1 MSRTG
6 TTTRDRTP
14 GRAAAAERP
23 RAAVP
28 ARPRRWKRRR
38 GPRHPLLVAALIP
51 LVLATAAWVL
61 WASPLLAVRSVQVD
75 GVRSLTAQ
83 EVRDAAGLTS
93 GTPLLEVDVAAA
105 AARVRRLPQV
115 ASAQVTRGWPDRVVV
130 TVSERDPVAVVERA
144 GRRSLLDGSGVPFET
159 ITSDPPRGVVALDVP
174 SPGPHDVATAAGLAA
189 IEALTPSL
197 RGQVALV
204 SATTGEDVVVHLAD
218 GTAVPWGSGDQSAAK
233 GAALA
238 GILDQIAKKA
248 LKGAG
253 TIDVSAPH
261 AVVLR

>member
-1 MSRTG
+1 
-6 TTTRDRTP
+6 
-14 GRAAAAERP
+14 
-23 RAAVP
+23 V
-28 ARPRRWKRRR
+28 
-38 GPRHPLLVAALIP
+38 P

-61 WASPLLAVRSVQVD
+61 WESPLLAVRSVQVD

-83 EVRDAAGLTS
+83 EVRDAAGLTR

-105 AARVRRLPQV
+105 AARVRGLPQV
-115 ASAQVTRGWPDRVVV
+115 ASAVVTRGWPDRIVV

-144 GRRSLLDGSGVPFET
+144 GQRFLLDGSGVQFET
-159 ITSDPPRGVVALDVP
+159 ITGDPPRGVVALDVP
-174 SPGPHDVATAAGLAA
+174 RPGPHDAATAAGLAA

-204 SATTGEDVVVHLAD
+204 SATTGEDVVLHLAD
-218 GTAVPWGSGDQSAAK
+218 GTTALWGSGEQAAAK
-233 GAALA
+233 AAALA
-238 GILDQIAKKA
+238 GVLDQIATKA

-253 TIDVSAPH
+253 TIDVSAPQ